1 MRTNHNNTI
10 LSNHPFQIPTFVKR
24 IIMKT
29 AFVFSILLVTIFL
42 QKFQAQVNASDT
54 TTYVVTKTN
63 NVEYIGKILSDDG
76 REVLMETKELGKIYI
91 PKSDI
96 KSIKPLDYSKIT
108 KLGDYRELGP
118 FTTRYQFTTN
128 SFPIVKGENYTTINL
143 YGPEV
148 HFAVSNRFSVGVIA
162 SWIASPMILALKYTI
177 PTQNEKLNFGFGTLF
192 GTSGYLNQGR
202 GFGGLHWGMVTYGD
216 RLNNIT
222 FSAGF
227 SYIKLGMDNFYG
239 LYKPGIYPAI
249 QDNWNPNNY
258 YFDYNLPYDR
268 KSADP
273 RVVAPILGLAGIVS
287 VGKRASFILDAM
299 LLFGQS
305 KRPIYTQEVNYVY
318 NSTTSQPLHTDV
330 KPAVLEGYNTNKSTN
345 LVLMPGMRF
354 QKSEKE
360 AFQVSLAGII
370 GKSDGNSYSFPIP
383 MLTWFFKF

>member
-1 MRTNHNNTI
+1 MKNLLL
-10 LSNHPFQIPTFVKR
+10 LS
-24 IIMKT
+24 
-29 AFVFSILLVTIFL
+29 SILLL
-42 QKFQAQVNASDT
+42 GLFQTFKAQVNSPDT

-76 REVLMETKELGKIYI
+76 REVLMETKELGKLYI
-91 PKSDI
+91 PKFEI
-96 KSIKPLDYSKIT
+96 KSIKALDYSKIT
-108 KLGDYRELGP
+108 KLGDYREQGP

-128 SFPIVKGENYTTINL
+128 CFPIEKGENYTTINL

-148 HFAVSNRFSVGVIA
+148 HFAVSNRLSIGVIA
-162 SWIASPMILALKYTI
+162 TWIASPMILALKYTI
-177 PTQNEKLNFGFGTLF
+177 PTQNEKLNFGFGTLL

-249 QDNWNPNNY
+249 QDTWNPNMY
-258 YFDYNLPYDR
+258 YFDSNLPYDR
-268 KSADP
+268 KSAEP
-273 RVVAPILGLAGIVS
+273 LVIAPVFGLAGIAS
-287 VGKRASFILDAM
+287 VGKRASFIIDAM
-299 LLFGQS
+299 LLLGQS
-305 KRPIYTQEVNYVY
+305 KRPIYSQEVNYVT
-318 NSTTSQPLHTDV
+318 NPNTSQPLHTDV
-330 KPAVLEGYNTNKSTN
+330 KPAVLDGYNTTKSTN

-360 AFQVSLAGII
+360 AFQVSLAGVI
-370 GKSDGNSYSFPIP
+370 GKSDGERYSFPIP